1 MDINYLHKLM
11 ALELLPPLPL
21 LRRRYGP
28 GRKNHMKGITR
39 RAYDAAHKDGRD
51 PSTISRQTY
60 RADLRRQAKALNAE
74 TRSIRKKIAE
84 RDRLERQTRREKA
97 GLYRGQPVSDVMA
110 ALRRA
115 GRRHR
120 RVLIDDTAGVNA
132 RNLTV
137 LA

>member
-28 GRKNHMKGITR
+28 GRKDHMKGVTR
-39 RAYDAAHKDGRD
+39 RAYDAAFKDDRD
-51 PSTISRQTY
+51 PATISRQTY
-60 RADLRRQAKALNAE
+60 RADLRRQAKRLRAE
-74 TRSIRKKIAE
+74 TKEVRRKIAE
-84 RDRLERQTRREKA
+84 RDRAERQTRREKA
-97 GLYRGQPVSDVMA
+97 GLYRGQPVADVMA

-120 RVLIDDTAGVNA
+120 RVLIDDTSRA
-132 RNLTV
+132 RANNLTR

>member
-1 MDINYLHKLM
+1 MDVSHLM
-11 ALELLPPLPL
+11 ILPELPELPAL
-21 LRRRYGP
+21 RKQYGP